1 MTSPEER
8 RQATGDRQQ
17 AVADSQQPEPAVSSP
32 SGGGAAAGGGG
43 GQEGHQSPVAGRQS
57 GTDAVQ
63 DLTVVEPDVGPTAHE
78 LGLELPDDPAA
89 AQDLLLR
96 ELHEARQEAGEQL
109 AMLQRVAADFDNF
122 RRRVERDQTE
132 NVERASQRVIEGLLP
147 TLDAFDAA
155 TAFEPQ
161 SASEEKIREG
171 MSSTRSQLLETLAR
185 EGFEPIP
192 AAGEVFDPKV
202 HEAVSGPGSD
212 GDGNLV
218 VGTEL
223 RRGYVMR
230 GRVIRPTLVTVE
242 HA

>member
-8 RQATGDRQQ
+8 RQVTGDRQQ
-17 AVADSQQPEPAVSSP
+17 AAADSQQPEPAASSP
-32 SGGGAAAGGGG
+32 SGGGAAAGDGG
-43 GQEGHQSPVAGRQS
+43 GQIDPLETAEVL
-57 GTDAVQ
+57 D
-63 DLTVVEPDVGPTAHE
+63 VEILEADSGPTAHE

-109 AMLQRVAADFDNF
+109 EMLQRVAADFDNF
-122 RRRVERDQTE
+122 RRRVERDQAE

-161 SASEEKIREG
+161 SPSEEKIRDG
-171 MSSTRSQLLETLAR
+171 VLSTRSQLLETLAR
-185 EGFEPIP
+185 DGFEPIP
-192 AAGEVFDPKV
+192 ATGEGFDPKV
-202 HEAVSGPGSD
+202 HEAVSGPGGGGD
-212 GDGNLV
+212 GDLV
-218 VGTEL
+218 VGAEL

>member
-8 RQATGDRQQ
+8 QQ
-17 AVADSQQPEPAVSSP
+17 TTDHRPQTEPDLSP
-32 SGGGAAAGGGG
+32 RPPDGGPQGGSDGAAG
-43 GQEGHQSPVAGRQS
+43 
-57 GTDAVQ
+57 
-63 DLTVVEPDVGPTAHE
+63 VVEIEILEPGAGPTAHE
-78 LGLELPDDPAA
+78 LGIELPDDPAA

-109 AMLQRVAADFDNF
+109 AMLQRVAADFDNY
-122 RRRVERDQTE
+122 RRRIERDQTE

-161 SASEEKIREG
+161 SPSEQKIWDG
-171 MSSTRSQLLETLAR
+171 MASTRSQLLETLAR
-185 EGFEPIP
+185 EGFDPIP

-202 HEAVSGPGSD
+202 HEAVSGPGGGGD
-212 GDGNLV
+212 GDLV
-218 VGTEL
+218 VGAEL

-230 GRVIRPTLVTVE
+230 GRVIRPSLVAVE

>member
-1 MTSPEER
+1 MTSRSE
-8 RQATGDRQQ
+8 
-17 AVADSQQPEPAVSSP
+17 SSEPSAVSDEPEAQSSQLTAHSSP
-32 SGGGAAAGGGG
+32 
-43 GQEGHQSPVAGRQS
+43 
-57 GTDAVQ
+57 DAEIL
-63 DLTVVEPDVGPTAHE
+63 DIEILEPDAGPTAHE
-78 LGLELPDDPAA
+78 LGLELPDDPAE

-109 AMLQRVAADFDNF
+109 AMLQRVAADFDNY

-171 MSSTRSQLLETLAR
+171 MASTRNQLLETLAR

-192 AAGEVFDPKV
+192 AAAEIFDPKV
-202 HEAVSGPGSD
+202 HEAVSGPGGGGD
-212 GDGNLV
+212 GDLV
-218 VGTEL
+218 VGAEL

-230 GRVIRPTLVTVE
+230 GRVIRPSLVTVE